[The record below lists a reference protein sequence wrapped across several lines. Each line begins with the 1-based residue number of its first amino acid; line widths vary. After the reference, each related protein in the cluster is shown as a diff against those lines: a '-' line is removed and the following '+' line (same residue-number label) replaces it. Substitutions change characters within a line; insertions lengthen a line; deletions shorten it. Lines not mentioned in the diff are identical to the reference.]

1 MLFVF
6 VCTYA
11 CGGQM
16 AGHLGVFLHCY
27 WFFFFE
33 IGSLTEAGDQLGWQA
48 KTFRDLQFL
57 SPQQQVYRRT
67 TTSGFWLGLDSELR
81 RSHANQ
87 FANWYI
93 PSAFHSSSVKTSSQG
108 NKTKPNGIKD
118 TEPWTGTPITVDAE
132 CMITFTL
139 VEYVQKLKFPKR
151 KLVPDHG
158 LKYQWT

>member
-57 SPQQQVYRRT
+57 SPQQQFIGTPPRLGFDWDWTLNSDVRMPISLPIG
-67 TTSGFWLGLDSELR
+67 TSPQHF
-81 RSHANQ
+81 
-87 FANWYI
+87 I
-93 PSAFHSSSVKTSSQG
+93 PAPLKLVVRETRW
-108 NKTKPNGIKD
+108 NLNGIKD

-139 VEYVQKLKFPKR
+139 VEYVQKPKFPKR

-158 LKYQWT
+158 LKY